1 MTRARMAVALGSG
14 LIAMLALAAL
24 SRAAWRPPAAD
35 GGLIRVT
42 LSARPERIERCT
54 RVSEEELARRLAH
67 MRQAVI
73 CEGASATYRLR
84 VWRGESLLDDRTLVG
99 GGFRRDRPIHLL
111 RDYPVPAGESDF
123 RVMLE
128 RIETVPED
136 RAAQAAP
143 ESDRPTADRQVR
155 EAEERQRRRLE
166 ALPAMVDL
174 QRRLVISPR
183 QVVLVTWDPLARTLR
198 AGRD

>member
-1 MTRARMAVALGSG
+1 MTRTRMAVALGSG
-14 LIAMLALAAL
+14 FLTMLALAAL
-24 SRAAWRPPAAD
+24 SRAPWRLPVMD

-54 RVSEEELARRLAH
+54 RVSEEELARRPVH

-84 VWRGESLLDDRTLVG
+84 VWRDGTLLDDRVLTG

-111 RDYPVPAGESDF
+111 REYPVPRGPADL
-123 RVMLE
+123 RVTLE
-128 RIETVPED
+128 RVETVPED
-136 RAAQAAP
+136 SAAQPAP
-143 ESDRPTADRQVR
+143 ESDLPAADRQVR
-155 EAEERQRRRLE
+155 EAEERRRRRLE
-166 ALPAMVDL
+166 ALPESVQL
-174 QRRLVISPR
+174 ERRLVIAPR

-198 AGRD
+198 AGAD

>member
-14 LIAMLALAAL
+14 FLAMLAIAAL
-24 SRAAWRPPAAD
+24 SRAPWRPPVVE

-54 RVSEEELARRLAH
+54 RVSEEELARRPVH

-84 VWRGESLLDDRTLVG
+84 VWRGQTLLDDRVLAG

-111 RDYPVPAGESDF
+111 RDYPVAAGAGDL

-128 RIETVPED
+128 RIETVAVD
-136 RAAQAAP
+136 SAAPAAP
-143 ESDRPTADRQVR
+143 ESDLPTADRQVR
-155 EAEERQRRRLE
+155 EAEERRRRRLE
-166 ALPAMVDL
+166 ALPRSVQL
-174 QRRLVISPR
+174 ERRLVIAPR

-198 AGRD
+198 AGAD